1 MTLIIQSVIGIE
13 KFNEEVIS
21 MADGPSS
28 VTTTGQKSSTINPSL
43 PIEYQIRP
51 PNLPTPRESP
61 LSGIAANPYRPR
73 TIWYELWKSKLAFI
87 LLVTSS
93 TLIYLDYQR
102 TQRYKAQKALN
113 PPVEKKENQSKR
125 TR

>member
-1 MTLIIQSVIGIE
+1 
-13 KFNEEVIS
+13 

-28 VTTTGQKSSTINPSL
+28 VTTTSSRTSSNPSL

-61 LSGIAANPYRPR
+61 LTGLGAPKYRPR
-73 TIWYELWKSKLAFI
+73 SIWYELWKSKLAFI
-87 LLVTSS
+87 LFVTSS
-93 TLIYLDYQR
+93 TLIYYDYQR

-113 PPVEKKENQSKR
+113 AASEAKEAENKKWPSK
-125 TR
+125 

>member
-1 MTLIIQSVIGIE
+1 
-13 KFNEEVIS
+13 

-28 VTTTGQKSSTINPSL
+28 VTTTGQKPSTINPSL

-87 LLVTSS
+87 IFATST

-102 TQRYKAQKALN
+102 TQRYKARKALD
-113 PPVEKKENQSKR
+113 PPSEKKENQLKR
-125 TR
+125 GR